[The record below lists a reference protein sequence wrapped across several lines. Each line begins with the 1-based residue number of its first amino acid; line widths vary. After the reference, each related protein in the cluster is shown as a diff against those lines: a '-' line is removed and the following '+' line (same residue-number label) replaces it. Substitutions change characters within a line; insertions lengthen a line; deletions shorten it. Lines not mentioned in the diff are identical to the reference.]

1 MTDLPGTG
9 RDPLEETTADPTPS
23 PDATS
28 GSADHGTVAP
38 VVTAPVGSGGPARRS
53 SSRMRWF
60 AALAIVTLVVAGSAA
75 ATLMLTGASPSATVT
90 GYVPADS
97 VMYGE
102 VRLDLP
108 GDQKRAIGEFLSKF
122 PGFADQAALDTK
134 LDEVLDRLVSD
145 ATDGEQTFTADI
157 KPWFDGEMA
166 FAVGPVPEVAAQV
179 TPEAMA
185 GAARGLLLMSIKD
198 EALARTWF
206 DGVMSGS
213 GVQGTAES
221 YAGVELLVFTDPGM
235 PGLEAAF
242 AIVDGKV
249 AVAGDVASVKA
260 AVDTDGDN
268 GLAASPDFEAA
279 KDAIDGD
286 HVGYLYLDLESLTA
300 TALDLARSAPDSPQ
314 VGDSVLALVPDWTA
328 FGLRVEGDALVMDGA
343 MPHGDAVPG
352 PDSNHANAVAEHA
365 PAATIM
371 LAARNDVGATI
382 EETLDLLR
390 SEPAFADVV
399 AGLDQVSGVLGGPE
413 AAIGWMG
420 DAGVVISQAADAVE
434 GGLVVVPTDPDAA
447 RQLLTT
453 VRSFVLL
460 GGGEGITIRDEEY
473 AGTTITIVDLGSAQ
487 DLVGM
492 AGALGGETLPTD
504 PSSVP
509 LPDGNIELAFAATDD
524 VVVVGSGPGFVK
536 SVLDAGQGSS
546 LADEARYRDLVQRVG
561 QDHTGIGFVDVAALR
576 AIMEDSLASASGAD
590 RAEYE
595 ESVKPFLTPFDAVV
609 AASVVGS
616 DVDTQRVVITVK

>member
-1 MTDLPGTG
+1 
-9 RDPLEETTADPTPS
+9 
-23 PDATS
+23 
-28 GSADHGTVAP
+28 
-38 VVTAPVGSGGPARRS
+38 
-53 SSRMRWF
+53 MRWF

-166 FAVGPVPEVAAQV
+166 FAVGPVPQVAAQA

-249 AVAGDVASVKA
+249 ALAGDVASVKA

-268 GLAASPDFEAA
+268 GLAASPDFLAA
-279 KDAIDGD
+279 NDAIDGD
-286 HVGYLYLDLESLTA
+286 HVGYLY
-300 TALDLARSAPDSPQ
+300 
-314 VGDSVLALVPDWTA
+314 V
-328 FGLRVEGDALVMDGA
+328 
-343 MPHGDAVPG
+343 
-352 PDSNHANAVAEHA
+352 
-365 PAATIM
+365 
-371 LAARNDVGATI
+371 
-382 EETLDLLR
+382 
-390 SEPAFADVV
+390 
-399 AGLDQVSGVLGGPE
+399 
-413 AAIGWMG
+413 
-420 DAGVVISQAADAVE
+420 
-434 GGLVVVPTDPDAA
+434 
-447 RQLLTT
+447 
-453 VRSFVLL
+453 
-460 GGGEGITIRDEEY
+460 
-473 AGTTITIVDLGSAQ
+473 
-487 DLVGM
+487 
-492 AGALGGETLPTD
+492 
-504 PSSVP
+504 
-509 LPDGNIELAFAATDD
+509 
-524 VVVVGSGPGFVK
+524 
-536 SVLDAGQGSS
+536 
-546 LADEARYRDLVQRVG
+546 
-561 QDHTGIGFVDVAALR
+561 
-576 AIMEDSLASASGAD
+576 
-590 RAEYE
+590 
-595 ESVKPFLTPFDAVV
+595 
-609 AASVVGS
+609 
-616 DVDTQRVVITVK
+616 